1 MDTHETA
8 APPGQGGR
16 SRVLPPRPGRGLIA
30 ALAVSGICVLIAMGI
45 VLANGGP
52 AGFGVSFALGLAPL
66 PILLAAVLALDR
78 LEPEPRLNLLFAFAW
93 GAGIAVVL
101 GVVLEL
107 GGTLVLV
114 RAFDVGE
121 RAAET
126 VTLVAVA
133 PVVEEALK
141 GAALLW
147 LIWRCRREI
156 DGPTDGIIYASMVG
170 LGFAAVENMVYYSAA
185 FTEAGTEGAVGLFVL
200 RGLVSPLGHPLFTS
214 MIGLG
219 VAYAVTSR
227 RRGAFLAVPLGYL
240 GAVLLHGLW
249 NGTSA
254 LDSLPA
260 LGAAYL
266 LELVVI
272 CALVVVTVRERR
284 RLVAMMSVYLPAYL
298 PTGLVTP
305 YDIGMLGSLGTRR
318 QARRWARGIGAGRA
332 MSDYQ
337 QAATELVMLHQ
348 RAERDGTA
356 PGNPGGLGNPGD
368 LGGLAA
374 ERDALL
380 AVMARSRESFVP
392 RSPSQRQPA

>member
-1 MDTHETA
+1 MDTNEA
-8 APPGQGGR
+8 AVPPAQGGR
-16 SRVLPPRPGRGLIA
+16 PPILPPRPGRGLIA

-45 VLANGGP
+45 VLANGGT

-101 GVVLEL
+101 GVVLGL
-107 GGTLVLV
+107 GGTTVLV
-114 RAFDVGE
+114 RAFEVGE
-121 RAAET
+121 QAADDITT
-126 VTLVAVA
+126 VVVA

-156 DGPTDGIIYASMVG
+156 NGPTDGIIYASMVG
-170 LGFAAVENMVYYSAA
+170 LGFATVENMIYYSAE
-185 FTEAGTEGAVGLFVL
+185 FTEAGTQGAVDLFVL

-219 VAYAVTSR
+219 VAYAVTAR

-249 NGTSA
+249 NGSA
-254 LDSLPA
+254 TLGALPA
-260 LGAAYL
+260 LGAVYL

-284 RLVAMMSVYLPAYL
+284 RLAAMMGVYLPAYL

-305 YDIGMLGSLGTRR
+305 HDIGMLGSLGTRR
-318 QARRWARGIGAGRA
+318 QARRWARKIRAGRA

-348 RAERDGTA
+348 RAERDGTD
-356 PGNPGGLGNPGD
+356 PGE
-368 LGGLAA
+368 LAA

-380 AVMARSRESFVP
+380 AVMARSRESFAP
-392 RSPSQRQPA
+392 RFPSQPQPA

>member
-1 MDTHETA
+1 MDTHEA
-8 APPGQGGR
+8 AVPPARGAR
-16 SRVLPPRPGRGLIA
+16 PRVLPPRPGKGLIA

-45 VLANGGP
+45 VLANGSTT
-52 AGFGVSFALGLAPL
+52 GFGVSFALGLAPL
-66 PILLAAVLALDR
+66 PVLLAAVLALDR

-107 GGTLVLV
+107 GGTIVLV

-121 RAAET
+121 RVAET
-126 VTLVAVA
+126 ATLVAVA

-141 GAALLW
+141 GSALLW

-170 LGFAAVENMVYYSAA
+170 LGFAAVENMIYYSAA
-185 FTEAGTEGAVGLFVL
+185 FTETGAEGAVGLFVL

-219 VAYAVTSR
+219 VAYAVTTR
-227 RRGAFLAVPLGYL
+227 RRGGFLAIPLGYL

-254 LDSLPA
+254 LESLPA

-284 RLVAMMSVYLPAYL
+284 LLVALIGVHLPAYL
-298 PTGLVTP
+298 GTGLVTP
-305 YDIGMLGSLGTRR
+305 YDIGMLGSLSTRR

-348 RAERDGTA
+348 RAERDGTD
-356 PGNPGGLGNPGD
+356 PGELV
-368 LGGLAA
+368 A

-380 AVMARSRESFVP
+380 ATMARARESFVP
-392 RSPSQRQPA
+392 RSPSQPQPA